1 MPRHFLSVFDL
12 SKEEFESI
20 FSITKELKSL
30 KIKKDYDYTFPLGL
44 AYISSSLKNAGLDTE
59 VFNLN
64 HFNLDYL
71 CTF

>member
-30 KIKKDYDYTFPLGL
+30 KIKKGL
-44 AYISSSLKNAGLDTE
+44 SAQFS
-59 VFNLN
+59 
-64 HFNLDYL
+64 
-71 CTF
+71 